1 MKSVLA
7 PFFIIILLLPLMEL
21 VGLLIEI
28 KSLKKA
34 IKKELL
40 TRLDPSQTATLRFSR
55 QDLERR
61 NDIVFH
67 TQDNEIE
74 IDGKM
79 YDIISL
85 VSSSDSLIYSCYP
98 DHKESELKRNMYASL
113 ASLFSQNPIQSE
125 STKSLFLFL
134 KNLIFEEIE
143 SIQFFKFTFN
153 ETISHIKYI
162 ALIHNGHFLLDSPP
176 PEL

>member
-21 VGLLIEI
+21 VGLRIEI

-40 TRLDPSQTATLRFSR
+40 TQLDLSQITTLRFSR

-61 NDIVFH
+61 NYIIFH

-74 IDGKM
+74 IGGKM
-79 YDIISL
+79 YDIIS
-85 VSSSDSLIYSCYP
+85 VVASSDSVIYSCYP

-113 ASLFSQNPIQSE
+113 ANLFSQNPIQSE

-143 SIQFFKFTFN
+143 SIQLFKFTFN
-153 ETISHIKYI
+153 EAISHIKYI

>member
-1 MKSVLA
+1 MRKVL
-7 PFFIIILLLPLMEL
+7 PLFLILILLLPLMEL
-21 VGLLIEI
+21 VGLRIEI
-28 KSLKKA
+28 KSIKKA

-40 TRLDPSQTATLRFSR
+40 TQLDLSQTTTLRFSR
-55 QDLERR
+55 KDLKRR

-79 YDIISL
+79 YDIISV
-85 VSSSDSLIYSCYP
+85 VSNSDSLIYTCYP
-98 DHKESELKRNMYASL
+98 DHKESELKRKMYASL
-113 ASLFSQNPIQSE
+113 ANLFTQNPNQAE

-153 ETISHIKYI
+153 EAISHIKYI

>member
-1 MKSVLA
+1 MRKVLV
-7 PFFIIILLLPLMEL
+7 PFFVIILLLPLMEL
-21 VGLLIEI
+21 VGLRIEI

-40 TRLDPSQTATLRFSR
+40 TQLDPSQTATLRYSR
-55 QDLERR
+55 QDL
-61 NDIVFH
+61 NNCDDVIFH

-74 IDGKM
+74 INGKM
-79 YDIISL
+79 YDIISV
-85 VSSSDSLIYSCYP
+85 VSNSDSLIYTCYP
-98 DHKESELKRNMYASL
+98 DHKESELKRKMYASL
-113 ASLFSQNPIQSE
+113 ANLFAQNPIQSE

-143 SIQFFKFTFN
+143 AIQFFKFTFN

-162 ALIHNGHFLLDSPP
+162 ALTRNGHFLLDSPP